1 MGASIDTF
9 ATQLSLS
16 RPVLLTGG
24 TLSVGMTKQRITQP
38 IIQFNGLNMNQPTYF
53 DNSIS
58 VSYTQP
64 LLYGFLGEQYQLP
77 ILIASTNVQTISL
90 QSKEHLEAFLVRELS
105 NYIDWVVSNEAT
117 ELSFSRLQL
126 AQESYKQTKDRVRVN
141 LSEKIDLL
149 RAESALERAHQFWL
163 TQKAQLKSY
172 QFKLSKQLKDKR
184 ILLKTPMFELYEMVA
199 IKKPSYCCS
208 TIKISS
214 INGGY

>member
-1 MGASIDTF
+1 MRLTIAVSHPSQMPYRTAANIYVVGSSIDTF

-126 AQESYKQTKDRVRVN
+126 ARESYKQTKDRVRVN

-149 RAESALERAHQFWL
+149 RAESALERAHQF
-163 TQKAQLKSY
+163 
-172 QFKLSKQLKDKR
+172 
-184 ILLKTPMFELYEMVA
+184 
-199 IKKPSYCCS
+199 C
-208 TIKISS
+208 
-214 INGGY
+214 